1 MKCYGVHNVQCGGF
15 GGQVG
20 GEKVAKWFPINPCF
34 VQLNVFV
41 QLKWELNVALLE
53 RLRKVSYP
61 TEVLDGPH
69 RLKISAGIGQNRPKE
84 INVYH

>member
-15 GGQVG
+15 GGQFS

-69 RLKISAGIGQNRPKE
+69 RLKISTGIGQN
-84 INVYH
+84 

>member
-1 MKCYGVHNVQCGGF
+1 MVCMLKVKCYSVHNVQCGGF
-15 GGQVG
+15 GGQFS
-20 GEKVAKWFPINPCF
+20 GEKVAKWFPINPC
-34 VQLNVFV
+34 FV

-69 RLKISAGIGQNRPKE
+69 RLKISAEIGQN
-84 INVYH
+84 